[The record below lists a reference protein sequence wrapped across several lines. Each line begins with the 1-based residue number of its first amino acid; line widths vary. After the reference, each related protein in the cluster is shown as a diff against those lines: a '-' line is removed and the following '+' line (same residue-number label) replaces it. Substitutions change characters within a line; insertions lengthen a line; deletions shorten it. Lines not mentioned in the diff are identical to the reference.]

1 MSATSGSPFSIRYTT
16 QPAEVSRLVITL
28 GSQARLRLQKLG
40 HHRPNETPGSVLV
53 FFHTDDSG
61 IGKFHRTAIRT
72 TGQQERSQTLEVW
85 KMAHYENVIRIDLQE
100 VCHDGGI
107 IRWIQSR
114 SVTGAGS
121 PPNRGCKEMCCLLS
135 SFLAAVLNQRNSDS
149 QARQEIRNL
158 LDFGI
163 TLAGQTATGIFFRRF
178 CLSMLNE
185 VDTHSTSQ
193 YPIYNSGRIWCAR
206 TSIACIIEPSV
217 SSSSTLVL

>member
-16 QPAEVSRLVITL
+16 HPAEVSRLVITL
-28 GSQARLRLQKLG
+28 GSQARLGLQKLG
-40 HHRPNETPGSVLV
+40 HHRPNETPGSVLL

-85 KMAHYENVIRIDLQE
+85 KMAHNENVIRIDLQE
-100 VCHDGGI
+100 VCRDGGI

-121 PPNRGCKEMCCLLS
+121 TPHRGCKEMCCLLS

-149 QARQEIRNL
+149 QTRQEICNL

-163 TLAGQTATGIFFRRF
+163 TLAGQTAAGIYFRRL

-185 VDTHSTSQ
+185 VDTHSTSNIQ
-193 YPIYNSGRIWCAR
+193 
-206 TSIACIIEPSV
+206 SITRGEYRALEHPSPA
-217 SSSSTLVL
+217 SSNRAFHL

>member
-1 MSATSGSPFSIRYTT
+1 MSATSDSPFSIRYTT
-16 QPAEVSRLVITL
+16 HPAEVSRLVITL
-28 GSQARLRLQKLG
+28 GSQARLGLQKLG
-40 HHRPNETPGSVLV
+40 HHRPNETPGSVLL

-85 KMAHYENVIRIDLQE
+85 KMAHNENVIRIDLQE
-100 VCHDGGI
+100 VCRDGGI

-163 TLAGQTATGIFFRRF
+163 TLDGQTATGIFFRQLR
-178 CLSMLNE
+178 LSMLNE

>member
-16 QPAEVSRLVITL
+16 QPAEVSRLVITTL

-40 HHRPNETPGSVLV
+40 HHRPNETAGSVLV

-85 KMAHYENVIRIDLQE
+85 KMAHNENVIRIDFQ
-100 VCHDGGI
+100 D
-107 IRWIQSR
+107 
-114 SVTGAGS
+114 
-121 PPNRGCKEMCCLLS
+121 
-135 SFLAAVLNQRNSDS
+135 
-149 QARQEIRNL
+149 
-158 LDFGI
+158 
-163 TLAGQTATGIFFRRF
+163 
-178 CLSMLNE
+178 
-185 VDTHSTSQ
+185 
-193 YPIYNSGRIWCAR
+193 NSGRIWCAR

>member
-1 MSATSGSPFSIRYTT
+1 MMFFFQAEDGIRDV
-16 QPAEVSRLVITL
+16 AV
-28 GSQARLRLQKLG
+28 
-40 HHRPNETPGSVLV
+40 
-53 FFHTDDSG
+53 
-61 IGKFHRTAIRT
+61 
-72 TGQQERSQTLEVW
+72 TGVQTCALP
-85 KMAHYENVIRIDLQE
+85 I
-100 VCHDGGI
+100 C
-107 IRWIQSR
+107 
-114 SVTGAGS
+114 VTGAGS

-163 TLAGQTATGIFFRRF
+163 TLDGQTATGIFFRRL